1 MHRDKADKILYD
13 VLGAE
18 LEESDIIDAKIDEA
32 YKIIR
37 ARKRSSIWRKAWIT
51 CGSTAA
57 VLCLTFLFCV
67 MNPVMAREIP
77 ILGTIFAKVADVFPF
92 GNLPEEES
100 SVLYEEENSLYQVKD
115 EGLTVT
121 LEQEYV
127 SNQALFIGVRIESE
141 EPIPELVA
149 YVENGGQFLALR
161 TKETYSFRPED
172 SITTRRKLEGKFED
186 DHTFIGI
193 MRIDYSELSLDSR
206 RYDKAVDEADA
217 KGEEYPEF
225 TDEWADYYD
234 IPTQFEME
242 FEITQIIGTLKN
254 PVRPEGMKSE
264 EELAQMS
271 DEEIVQY
278 RNSLPKE
285 WIGFPNKYQHW
296 YQDGEWNFKAP
307 IVQQDEASRII
318 AINEVD
324 EKGVGIESIEL
335 SAVEMT
341 LNSVNGTDELLVT
354 MVFDAD
360 GEEIRLAPNMDGEVY
375 AITGHDIS
383 TLYIYL
389 CDFNESSDMRSVYER
404 PENDKSF
411 QELIEECAVFCTVVD
426 VEEE

>member
-18 LEESDIIDAKIDEA
+18 LEESDIIDARIDEA

-37 ARKRSSIWRKAWIT
+37 ARKRSRIWRKAWIT

-77 ILGTIFAKVADVFPF
+77 ILGTIFAKVADVFPL

-100 SVLYEEENSLYQVKD
+100 SVLHEGEDSLYHVEE

-127 SNQALFIGVRIESE
+127 SNQALFIGVRIVSK
-141 EPIPELVA
+141 EPFPEMAA
-149 YVENGGQFLALR
+149 YVENGGQFLTLK
-161 TKETYSFRPED
+161 TEETYSFRTGD
-172 SITTRRKLEGKFED
+172 SIATRRRLEGKFED

-193 MRIDYSELSLDSR
+193 MRIDYSELSLDTR

-225 TDEWADYYD
+225 TEEWEDYYD
-234 IPTQFEME
+234 IPSQFEME
-242 FEITQIIGTLKN
+242 LGITQIIGTLKN
-254 PVRPEGMKSE
+254 PTRPEGMKSE
-264 EELAQMS
+264 EELSQMS
-271 DEEIVQY
+271 DEEITQY
-278 RNSLPKE
+278 RNSLPRE

-296 YQDGEWNFKAP
+296 YQDGEWNFKVP
-307 IVQQDEASRII
+307 IVQQDTTARII
-318 AINEVD
+318 EINEVD
-324 EKGVGIESIEL
+324 EKGIGIESIEL

-341 LNSVNGTDELLVT
+341 LNYVSGTKEALTAV
-354 MVFDAD
+354 VFDAD
-360 GEEIRLAPNMDGEVY
+360 GEEIRLATGMDGEVY
-375 AITGHDIS
+375 AIAGHDIS
-383 TLYIYL
+383 RLYIYL
-389 CDFNESSDMRSVYER
+389 CDFSEWADMKSVSER
-404 PENDKSF
+404 PDNQKSF
-411 QELIEECAVFCTVVD
+411 QELIEECAVFGTVVD
-426 VEEE
+426 LDES